1 MSGRNN
7 GQKNRMNGTERIYFM
22 KKTNNK
28 KLSKLTKVIYF
39 DESSVTD
46 YIQIIEGGQLV
57 KTTELLS
64 GDTDNGKAKVAGE
77 LSVGISSLFKNLI
90 GIGAKVQT
98 NSELETSFKSETL
111 IKTILQNT
119 ILTDFLD
126 IIENGES
133 HIEVFNNIKI
143 KVIKDSLSYVI
154 MISPYMKMF
163 KGDGLNLNTDL
174 DLSIDIVKMDD
185 SIKLAKG
192 YFEFEG
198 IQNNKSVIL
207 RFNID
212 SFKNNYKISDLLK
225 MDLSIYA
232 VPVGKVDRKNITIV
246 SEINA
251 ATSDD
256 ELSSYDNPKYGEDGT
271 DNTTASEDI
280 LTVYDV
286 LLAGVAQH
294 E

>member
-1 MSGRNN
+1 MRNRDN
-7 GQKNRMNGTERIYFM
+7 KNVN
-22 KKTNNK
+22 
-28 KLSKLTKVIYF
+28 KLTKVIYF

-46 YIQIIEGGQLV
+46 YIQIIEGGQLI

-64 GDTDNGKAKVAGE
+64 GDTDSGEAKVSAE
-77 LSVGISSLFKNLI
+77 ASIGISSLFKNLI
-90 GIGAKVQT
+90 GLGAKAQME
-98 NSELETSFKSETL
+98 SKLETSFKSEEL

-126 IIENGES
+126 IVETEKS
-133 HIEVFNNIKI
+133 HIEVFDDIKI

-154 MISPYMKMF
+154 MIAPYMKMF
-163 KGDGLNLNTDL
+163 KGEGVNINTDL
-174 DLSIDIVKMDD
+174 DLSIDIVNMDD

-198 IQNNKSVIL
+198 IVENNSVIL
-207 RFNID
+207 RFNIE

-225 MDLSIYA
+225 MDLTIYA
-232 VPVGKVDRKNITIV
+232 VPVGKVERKNISIV

-251 ATSDD
+251 ATAN
-256 ELSSYDNPKYGEDGT
+256 EEVSYDNPTYGEDGVDEEVT
-271 DNTTASEDI
+271 PRDL

-286 LLAGVAQH
+286 LLAGVAQY

>member
-1 MSGRNN
+1 
-7 GQKNRMNGTERIYFM
+7 M
-22 KKTNNK
+22 KGKEEK
-28 KLSKLTKVIYF
+28 SSSKLTKVIYF

-46 YIQIIEGGQLV
+46 YIQIIEGGHLV
-57 KTTELLS
+57 KTTELLK
-64 GDTDNGKAKVAGE
+64 GDTDNGEAKVGGE
-77 LSVGISSLFKNLI
+77 LSVGISSLFKNLV
-90 GIGAKVQT
+90 GIGAKVQA
-98 NSELETSFKSETL
+98 NSKLETSFKSETL
-111 IKTILQNT
+111 VKTILQNT

-126 IIENGES
+126 VVESGKS
-133 HIEVFNNIKI
+133 HISVFNNIKI

-198 IQNNKSVIL
+198 IKNNTAVIL

-225 MDLSIYA
+225 MDLTIYA
-232 VPVGKVDRKNITIV
+232 VPVGKVDRKNISIV

-256 ELSSYDNPKYGEDGT
+256 ESSSYDNPKYGET
-271 DNTTASEDI
+271 ETEKATASENI

>member
-1 MSGRNN
+1 M
-7 GQKNRMNGTERIYFM
+7 ERIYGM
-22 KKTNNK
+22 RNRENK
-28 KLSKLTKVIYF
+28 SINKLTKVIYF

-46 YIQIIEGGQLV
+46 YIQIIEGGQLI

-64 GDTDNGKAKVAGE
+64 GDTDSGEAKVSAE
-77 LSVGISSLFKNLI
+77 ASIGISSLFKNLI
-90 GIGAKVQT
+90 GLGAKAQMET
-98 NSELETSFKSETL
+98 NLETSFKSEEL

-119 ILTDFLD
+119 ILTDYLD
-126 IIENGES
+126 IVENEES
-133 HIEVFNNIKI
+133 HIVVFDDIKI

-154 MISPYMKMF
+154 MIAPYMKMF
-163 KGDGLNLNTDL
+163 KGEGLNLNTDL
-174 DLSIDIVKMDD
+174 DLSIDIVNMND

-198 IQNNKSVIL
+198 IVENDSVIL
-207 RFNID
+207 RFNIE

-225 MDLSIYA
+225 MDLTIYA
-232 VPVGKVDRKNITIV
+232 VPVGKVERKNISIV

-251 ATSDD
+251 ATA
-256 ELSSYDNPKYGEDGT
+256 EEVSYDNPTYGEDEGDEEVT
-271 DNTTASEDI
+271 SRDL
-280 LTVYDV
+280 LTVFDV

>member
-1 MSGRNN
+1 
-7 GQKNRMNGTERIYFM
+7 M
-22 KKTNNK
+22 KKTNSE

-64 GDTDNGKAKVAGE
+64 GDIDNGKAKVTGE

-90 GIGAKVQT
+90 GIGAKAQA
-98 NSELETSFKSETL
+98 NSELEPSFKSETL

-126 IIENGES
+126 IIGNNES

-225 MDLSIYA
+225 MDLSVYA
-232 VPVGKVDRKNITIV
+232 VPVGKVDRKNISIV

-251 ATSDD
+251 ATSYD
-256 ELSSYDNPKYGEDGT
+256 ELSSYDNPKYGEDRT
-271 DNTTASEDI
+271 DNATVSADI

-286 LLAGVAQH
+286 LLAGVVEH